1 MRRLPP
7 LAQPASSRQKLVN
20 WLMMVAQA
28 APATP
33 ISRVKIKS
41 GSSPMFKMAPLVM
54 PTMA

>member
-1 MRRLPP
+1 M
-7 LAQPASSRQKLVN
+7 SSRQKLMN

-33 ISRVKIKS
+33 MSNTKIKR
-41 GSSPMFKMAPLVM
+41 GSSPMLSTAPLVM